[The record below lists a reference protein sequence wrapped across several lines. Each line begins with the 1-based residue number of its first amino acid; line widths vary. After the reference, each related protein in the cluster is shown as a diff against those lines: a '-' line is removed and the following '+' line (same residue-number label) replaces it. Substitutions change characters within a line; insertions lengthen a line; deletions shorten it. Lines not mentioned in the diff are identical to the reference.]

1 METKVTSRQTNM
13 QKMVVQN
20 LIKNGNF
27 INNSTNGY
35 GSTPDDWTAGAAGY
49 EPNQVQGGRPA
60 FTKAEFLSAVGV
72 ADADLEGLWL
82 LNEASGNATDLST
95 NGYDLTDTNT
105 VTSSDDGLLGKA
117 RDFESGNS
125 EYFNIADAS
134 CANLEISGAQTW
146 FVYFKPESVP
156 GQMHVLGKS
165 NSATTNLKRLGINSN
180 NKLFFNL
187 QGLSTNDIATSDVV
201 VEAGKWYLV
210 IGVYDESS
218 IKIHVNG
225 VKKTATATG
234 SANDT
239 NGDFAIGRLGAW
251 TSASDNYF
259 DGLVQSAGVINGALT
274 DAQVNKLWAFLG
286 YQGIKTRDAGADDAV
301 LYQTIDPSDAQRLAG
316 KTVTLRAKMYQ
327 DEASAGTIGIGED
340 VATNAAPL
348 PTVESTASTTTG
360 EWLDISLTTTLSSD
374 FSNLTVF
381 LNAGGGTAGTVWF
394 KEVALYESDTDL
406 GYAHSPDDWNRFPRL
421 LKMDIPLLGAGTYP
435 YQFEE
440 GRYYVW
446 SPTWTGFSSS
456 PSATYIWEYKGT
468 KAYIEFGSASGT
480 SNAAGLDF
488 TLPIKCNQQSGGYS
502 GYSCCVYDNGSWQT
516 DNGIVGIADGFTAKV
531 GKTIPTRSGN
541 AYGGFTSSGSKGLS
555 FQGSYEI
562 D

>member
-340 VATNAAPL
+340 VVPGPAPL
-348 PTVESTASTTTG
+348 PTVESTASATTG

-421 LKMDIPLLGAGTYP
+421 LKMDIPKMVLLYP
-435 YQFEE
+435 YQYEE
-440 GRYYVW
+440 NRWYSYTPTFSWVASADPSGTPVVNSYYSFSGYLCNTNIFAYNWSAGTSVTAGIATIPIYGAGASGVWFISGSVHQNDAPNLSKGRFQNGTLYVYCSSVGANRYY
-446 SPTWTGFSSS
+446 ST
-456 PSATYIWEYKGT
+456 ACY
-468 KAYIEFGSASGT
+468 
-480 SNAAGLDF
+480 
-488 TLPIKCNQQSGGYS
+488 PI
-502 GYSCCVYDNGSWQT
+502 D
-516 DNGIVGIADGFTAKV
+516 
-531 GKTIPTRSGN
+531 
-541 AYGGFTSSGSKGLS
+541 
-555 FQGSYEI
+555 
-562 D
+562 